1 VAGLAQQE
9 RGRVNNNSSSS
20 VGMAEV
26 LSANPVLSE
35 DILREAVPGN
45 IRKAEHFVAFLK
57 KVVVYLKNLLM
68 AANNVENKTPLA
80 FLHEM
85 YKTSALER
93 KPLVGFL

>member
-1 VAGLAQQE
+1 
-9 RGRVNNNSSSS
+9 
-20 VGMAEV
+20 MAEV

-57 KVVVYLKNLLM
+57 KIVLYLKQVLQN
-68 AANNVENKTPLA
+68 ASSVENKTPLA

-85 YKTSALER
+85 FKFSALER
-93 KPLVGFL
+93 KPLASH

>member
-1 VAGLAQQE
+1 
-9 RGRVNNNSSSS
+9 
-20 VGMAEV
+20 MAEV